1 MGSLMSRRVV
11 ITGGAQGL
19 GLEIARSCVQRGA
32 SVILLDIDAVA
43 LRHARRELG
52 EQQCATFVCDIADR
66 EQIAATLTM
75 IAAGNSGGISALV
88 NNAGVFTNDAIEAA
102 DPGRASLAI
111 AVNVNG
117 TINITD
123 AVLKQGLLCRET
135 GQIVF
140 INSSAGDPLHTG
152 TGARERVYAAT
163 KGALTG
169 YSKAIEGVAK
179 GTPLRVTTIFPG
191 GMDTNLYVNAGMS
204 AEDGHNKPWLIPPRR
219 VADAVT
225 FVLELPVDT
234 TISRLAIGPN
244 L

>member
-11 ITGGAQGL
+11 ITGGGQGL
-19 GLEIARSCVQRGA
+19 GLEIARGCVRRGA
-32 SVILLDIDAVA
+32 SAILIDIDAVA

-52 EQQCATFVCDIADR
+52 EQHCAVFVCDITDR
-66 EQIAATLTM
+66 GQVAATLTT
-75 IAAGNSGGISALV
+75 IGNSGGISALV

-123 AVLKQGLLCRET
+123 AVLEQGLLCRET
-135 GQIVF
+135 GQIIF

-169 YSKAIEGVAK
+169 YSKAIEGAAK

-204 AEDGHNKPWLIPPRR
+204 AEDGHNKPWLIPPSR
-219 VADAVT
+219 VAEAVT

-234 TISRLAIGPN
+234 NISRLAIGPN

>member
-1 MGSLMSRRVV
+1 MGSLLARRIV
-11 ITGGAQGL
+11 ITGGGQGL
-19 GLEIARSCVQRGA
+19 GLEIARCCVRRGA
-32 SVILLDIDAVA
+32 SAILIDIDAAA
-43 LRHARRELG
+43 LRAARRELG
-52 EQQCATFVCDIADR
+52 EQHCATFVCDIADR
-66 EQIAATLTM
+66 GQVAATM
-75 IAAGNSGGISALV
+75 VAIAAGNSGGISALV

-111 AVNVNG
+111 AVNING

-123 AVLKQGLLCRET
+123 AALAHNLLCRET
-135 GQIVF
+135 GQIIF

-152 TGARERVYAAT
+152 TGASERVYAAT

-204 AEDGHNKPWLIPPRR
+204 VADGHNKPWLIPPSR
-219 VADAVT
+219 VAEAVT